1 MKELTERHADIR
13 RFLLGQS
20 SEESAEKTE
29 ERIFI
34 EPDFAEE
41 VRIVEGELIE
51 AYRAGDL
58 SAEERALFERK
69 YLTSA
74 AGRGTVAYEDAFIDF
89 VRTKSEEKR
98 GDAAA
103 GEMAAASARPDAVID
118 ATHRRE
124 ESRRGALSSLLAP
137 LWAPRRAA
145 AFSLSAAFVLLLA
158 VGIWL
163 QSRRD
168 SPPPDPAR
176 AERSARETELAR
188 LNADDAGPRG
198 REVAAVTLSPAERNA
213 GTTQRVAVGGDAP
226 DGLVSFRLNL
236 TQNAPGPY
244 RAVFLDDH
252 GNELFAVSNLSA
264 RDTPEGTQL
273 RLLVP
278 VGYFRGGDYQ
288 IALGRAAVGG
298 TYAPEGS
305 YTFRVTNAP

>member
-13 RFLLGQS
+13 RFLLGQV

-29 ERIFI
+29 ERIFV
-34 EPDFAEE
+34 EPDFDEE

-58 SAEERALFERK
+58 SAEERALFERR

-74 AGRGTVAYEDAFIDF
+74 AGRVVVAYEDAFIDF
-89 VRTKSEEKR
+89 VRMQSVERR
-98 GDAAA
+98 GAAAA
-103 GEMAAASARPDAVID
+103 GSPVEASARPEAETDPAR
-118 ATHRRE
+118 RRE
-124 ESRRGALSSLLAP
+124 GPRRWNLSSLLAP
-137 LWAPRRAA
+137 LWATRRAA
-145 AFSLSAAFVLLLA
+145 AFSLLAALVLLLA
-158 VGIWL
+158 AGIWL
-163 QSRRD
+163 QSRRH

-176 AERSARETELAR
+176 VERSARETELAR
-188 LNADDAGPRG
+188 LNADDAVPRG

-244 RAVFLDDH
+244 RASFLDDR

-264 RDTPEGTQL
+264 RDTPEGAQL

-288 IALGRAAVGG
+288 ITLGRAADGG
-298 TYAPEGS
+298 GYAPEGS
-305 YTFRVTNAP
+305 YTFRVTNAR